1 MVLFVDF
8 LHELKLPSFCH
19 VRLGTNIGKALKKE
33 REWRLLLA
41 LGGGGGGGEDGLLRG
56 TVGRARG

>member
-33 REWRLLLA
+33 MRFLLA
-41 LGGGGGGGEDGLLRG
+41 AGGGGGGGEDGLLRG